1 MPSPF
6 PGMDPY
12 LERPAKWPNVHQ
24 WIVFGLAEALGQV
37 LPDHYYV
44 SIEERLSIAD
54 LPDRGATKRPD
65 ATVIDTGGPPP
76 AGAGVALLERGV
88 AVLVPQ
94 PETLRESYLQVVD
107 LRAGEEAVT
116 ILELL
121 SPSNKRRGAGREKYL
136 EKRSLVFSQPL
147 NLVEID
153 LLRAGERM
161 PVEGVPHDY
170 AYSLLLCRAAEL
182 PRAVLLPFGV
192 REPIPRFPL
201 PLRTGEEEPW
211 VDLGA
216 VFGSVY
222 DRGRFARFAAYATPP
237 EPPLLDDDAA
247 WAERLLTPYLA
258 SEPH

>member
-6 PGMDPY
+6 PVMDPY
-12 LERPAKWPNVHQ
+12 LERPTKWPNVHQ

-65 ATVIDTGGPPP
+65 ATVIATGGPLP
-76 AGAGVALLERGV
+76 AGASVAVLERGV
-88 AVLVPQ
+88 SVLVPQ
-94 PETLRESYLQVVD
+94 PETVRESYLQVVD

-116 ILELL
+116 VLEVL

-136 EKRSLVFSQPL
+136 EKRSLVFSQAL

-161 PVEGVPHDY
+161 PVDGAPQDY
-170 AYSLLLCRAAEL
+170 DYSILLCRAAEL

-192 REPIPRFPL
+192 RDAIPRFPL

-211 VDLGA
+211 VDLGE
-216 VFGSVY
+216 VLRSVY

-237 EPPLLDDDAA
+237 DPRLAEDNEA
-247 WAERLLTPYLA
+247 WAERLLAPYLH
-258 SEPH
+258 SDPR